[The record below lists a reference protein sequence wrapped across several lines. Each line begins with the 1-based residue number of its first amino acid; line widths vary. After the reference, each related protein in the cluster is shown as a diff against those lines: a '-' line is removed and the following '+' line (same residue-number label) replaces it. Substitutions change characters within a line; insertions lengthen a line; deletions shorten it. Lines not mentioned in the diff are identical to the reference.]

1 MKGMHL
7 LPAYYT
13 TTNTKKRKKKKK
25 TKALIAAEKQHEK
38 FLKRMGV
45 NKPKARVA
53 QTVEQLICNHQ
64 VEGSIPSSG
73 TIPSYHPSMS
83 KKEEMKYTGDEI
95 IGIAQM
101 HKSNAVPVRG
111 KKQATEVANMRR
123 G

>member
-73 TIPSYHPSMS
+73 TIPTNCP
-83 KKEEMKYTGDEI
+83 KPEPKVYTGDEI
-95 IGIAQM
+95 VGIAQM
-101 HKSNAVPVRG
+101 HKSNAVPIRR
-111 KKQATEVANMRR
+111 KQDAVDIAHMRR
-123 G
+123 